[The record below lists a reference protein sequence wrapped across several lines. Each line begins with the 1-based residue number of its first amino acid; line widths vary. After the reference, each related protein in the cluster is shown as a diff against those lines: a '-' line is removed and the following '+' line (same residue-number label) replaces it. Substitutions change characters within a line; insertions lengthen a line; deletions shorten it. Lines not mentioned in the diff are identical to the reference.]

1 MSRKRARQSH
11 NKWWWAAAA
20 AVAVV
25 GCLASWKTTT
35 PPNGWHDDAGAADLL
50 RGLPANGCDVD
61 AVESISL
68 RDFEAEYRGKKPL
81 LLRGAAAHWPA
92 LEKWTRA
99 YLLEHFGDR
108 AANVGTGSDII
119 YAGGGAAN
127 HATLRDLLRRM
138 RNGSDAVAFDARLL
152 GTLPEL
158 ARDFAAPP
166 VLARAFPAA
175 ASYGLLSLGPSRS
188 GLPPHAHGEAW
199 LGLVSGRK
207 RWFLR
212 APGATIDHEGA
223 VHPLASIRDWAAVLR
238 GGCLQAPGDVLY
250 VPRGWTHA
258 TLNVG
263 EALAVGEQAQWP
275 AADRLRRARAVLA
288 RAPDDVRALHSF
300 GVAAAGAEIN
310 Q

>member
-1 MSRKRARQSH
+1 M
-11 NKWWWAAAA
+11 
-20 AVAVV
+20 
-25 GCLASWKTTT
+25 
-35 PPNGWHDDAGAADLL
+35 AGAATTG
-50 RGLPANGCDVD
+50 RRTCSA
-61 AVESISL
+61 ASHQ
-68 RDFEAEYRGKKPL
+68 
-81 LLRGAAAHWPA
+81 AAATSTPRPRSRYETSRRSTA
-92 LEKWTRA
+92 ARSPCCCAGPRRTGPRSNKWTRA

-108 AANVGTGSDII
+108 GANVGTGSDII

-199 LGLVSGRK
+199 LGLVAGRK

-212 APGATIDHEGA
+212 APAQ
-223 VHPLASIRDWAAVLR
+223 RR
-238 GGCLQAPGDVLY
+238 GGRPPLCGNQ
-250 VPRGWTHA
+250 
-258 TLNVG
+258 NVT
-263 EALAVGEQAQWP
+263 
-275 AADRLRRARAVLA
+275 RARRGLHAIDATPARWRGDAVPLPSTGQNG
-288 RAPDDVRALHSF
+288 RVI
-300 GVAAAGAEIN
+300 AEK
-310 Q
+310 

>member
-1 MSRKRARQSH
+1 MPRKRARHTKDRSSY
-11 NKWWWAAAA
+11 WWAAAAA

-25 GCLASWKTTT
+25 GRLAARQRAA
-35 PPNGWHDDAGAADLL
+35 PPGGWRGDDGAADLL
-50 RGLPANGCDVD
+50 RGLPPSGCDVD
-61 AVESISL
+61 AAAAISL

-92 LEKWTRA
+92 LEKWTRP

-108 AANVGTGSDII
+108 GANVGTGSDII

-127 HATLRDLLRRM
+127 HATLRDLLRNM

-199 LGLVSGRK
+199 LGLVAGRK

-212 APGATIDHEGA
+212 APGCVGINQCVGCTDNSSLSHFSAMTRPRWFRQVVMNRHRHAIEQASRRWRGEVDATIQHE
-223 VHPLASIRDWAAVLR
+223 
-238 GGCLQAPGDVLY
+238 
-250 VPRGWTHA
+250 
-258 TLNVG
+258 
-263 EALAVGEQAQWP
+263 
-275 AADRLRRARAVLA
+275 RAVK
-288 RAPDDVRALHSF
+288 V
-300 GVAAAGAEIN
+300 
-310 Q
+310 

>member
-1 MSRKRARQSH
+1 MPRKRARQSH

-25 GCLASWKTTT
+25 GRLAARQKVA
-35 PPNGWHDDAGAADLL
+35 PRNGWRGDTGAADLL
-50 RGLPANGCDVD
+50 RGLPPNGCDVD
-61 AVESISL
+61 AAAAISL

-92 LEKWTRA
+92 LNKWTRP

-199 LGLVSGRK
+199 LGLVAGRK

-212 APGATIDHEGA
+212 APGAAIDQEGT
-223 VHPLASIRDWAAVLR
+223 VHPCVEIKM
-238 GGCLQAPGDVLY
+238 
-250 VPRGWTHA
+250 
-258 TLNVG
+258 
-263 EALAVGEQAQWP
+263 
-275 AADRLRRARAVLA
+275 LRR
-288 RAPDDVRALHSF
+288 VRAESSRRPPRHRRDACSMAWRRRLL
-300 GVAAAGAEIN
+300 AARPSQGSRVIAEK
-310 Q
+310 